1 MENTNKLRTSGC
13 PVAFGLDIFGDRW
26 SLLIIRDMMLHGKK
40 TYGDFLE
47 GGEGI
52 STNIL
57 AARLKQ
63 LEAQGIVEKSRDP
76 DSGRSYLYHLTDK
89 GRDLAPVLFDIILW
103 SGKYDARPF
112 ARKGVLK
119 RLKDDRPGMEAK
131 VLSGELDPMPRTPV
145 KAVQD

>member
-63 LEAQGIVEKSRDP
+63 FEAQGIVAKSRDP

-89 GRDLAPVLFDIILW
+89 GRDLAPILFDIILW

-112 ARKGVLK
+112 ARKGVLN
-119 RLKDDRPGMEAK
+119 RLKEDRPGMEAR
-131 VLSGELDPMPRTPV
+131 VRSGELAPIQPEPV
-145 KAVQD
+145 NGAED